1 MRQIFCHVATMNQPS
16 ELSLRDAIATRLRA
30 IKTITGATDAQLGA
44 YMGISRTSF
53 ANAIGLNRRVTVK
66 PKEEAIVRL
75 CERSG
80 LTTDFIYRGTYAGV
94 PYELAIAVLL
104 SMDKYAMGRFL
115 LH

>member
-1 MRQIFCHVATMNQPS
+1 MNQPS

-94 PYELAIAVLL
+94 PYELAIALQAAL
-104 SMDKYAMGRFL
+104 AGKWDKSRAPISLTTPFS
-115 LH
+115 